1 MLNMAERLTRKL
13 NQLQR
18 LPEQVL
24 VDAAWLERHG
34 YSSSLRSQ
42 YVKSGWLTQVA
53 PRVYRRVQEP
63 LSWQQAVMSLQSF
76 MGYSYD
82 HIAEVTGLSQRQV
95 ARRMRTAIR
104 RLGRYRR
111 GDERPEWQLWLHKHL
126 PRWFR

>member
-1 MLNMAERLTRKL
+1 MTDRSEGLEARAKRTFEPSTDPVPGDYHGPVHPGELAKMERAMLSLPRTTRAIFLAVRL
-13 NQLQR
+13 
-18 LPEQVL
+18 
-24 VDAAWLERHG
+24 D
-34 YSSSLRSQ
+34 
-42 YVKSGWLTQVA
+42 
-53 PRVYRRVQEP
+53 
-63 LSWQQAVMSLQSF
+63 
-76 MGYSYD
+76 GYSYD